1 MNGPGNIDQ
10 ALPPAED
17 AAKQTF
23 DTPLLIGVALLVA
36 VLAGNAGLTYRNT
49 RQLDENSHWVVHTH
63 EVLHLT
69 NQVLAALTEAE
80 TGQRGFLI
88 TGGDQY
94 FQFYEAASAR
104 SREILTKLES
114 KTSDNPDQQPR
125 IAKLK
130 EMTATRLSLLEQAID
145 LRRKSAE
152 EAAAFIAAGK
162 GKAQMDAIRRH
173 IAEMESVERALLD
186 EREKNSATAYRIAVT
201 TGLLTTGLALV
212 VLAAFVWLL
221 NRSMRTRQRAAL
233 VIAEQRERLRTTL
246 ASIGDGVISTD
257 IDGRITN
264 LNPVAQSLT
273 GWTNT
278 EAMGQPLDTVF
289 RIVNED
295 TRNPVENPA
304 TRALREGVIVGLANH
319 TVLIA
324 KDGTERPIDDSA
336 APIRCDEGKLVGC
349 VLVFRDITDRNRRER
364 QARESH
370 ARKTAILNAAL
381 DCIITID
388 HDGNVLEFNPAAEST
403 FGYRSQDVVG
413 RKMAELIIPPSLRD
427 QHRHGIA
434 HYLATGEGPVLNRR
448 LEITAMRSDGSE
460 FPIELSVT
468 PIVSDGAPIFTA
480 HLRDIT
486 DRNKLWESARRLV
499 AVVES
504 SDDAIVSKSLD
515 GIIQSWNPAAERLF
529 GYTAEEAVG
538 RHISMLIP
546 SDRLAEEDHIISQIR
561 SGERVDHLDTIR
573 VRKDGRSIQIALTV
587 SPVKDSDGRVIGASK
602 IARDIA
608 ERKRLESELRQLA
621 ADLSEAD
628 RRKNEFLALLA
639 HELRNPLAPI
649 LNAVQVLR
657 LKGSTGEAVQAA
669 AEMMERQISQM
680 VRLVD
685 DLLDVSRISRGTIE
699 LRRGRVELAS
709 VVHHA
714 VEAADSLVQCMGHN
728 LTLTLPPQPIY
739 LNADPTRLAQIIG
752 NLLNNACKFTD
763 KGGRISLT
771 AEQDGDQV
779 VIRVRD
785 TGIGLAADQLPRI
798 FDMFVQV
805 DSSLERSAGGLGI
818 GLPLVKTLVEM
829 HGGTVEARSA
839 GLGRGS
845 EFIVRL
851 PALAAAEPP
860 LLEPSPG
867 DARPSTARRILVVDD
882 NRDSAD
888 SLAMLLELTGNQTRT
903 AYDGFEA
910 VDAAAA
916 FRPDV
921 VLLDIGLPRQNGYE
935 AARQIRQQPWG
946 KPMLLVALTGWGKDE
961 DRQKSK
967 EAGFD
972 GHLVKPVDRAALSKL
987 LGDS

>member
-10 ALPPAED
+10 ASPAKD
-17 AAKQTF
+17 AAKRTF

-49 RQLDENSHWVVHTH
+49 RQLDENSRWVVHTH

-69 NQVLAALTEAE
+69 NQVMAALTEAE
-80 TGQRGFLI
+80 TGQRGFI
-88 TGGDQY
+88 ISGEDQY
-94 FQFYEAASAR
+94 FRFYEAASAR

-114 KTSDNPDQQPR
+114 KTSDNPAQQAR

-130 EMTATRLSLLEQAID
+130 EMTATRLSLLEQGIG
-145 LRRKSAE
+145 LRQKSAE

-162 GKAQMDAIRRH
+162 GKTQMDAIRRH
-173 IAEMESVERALLD
+173 IAEMERVEGALLA
-186 EREKNSATAYRIAVT
+186 EREKGSATAYRLAVT
-201 TGLLTTGLALV
+201 TGLLTTGLALIA
-212 VLAAFVWLL
+212 LAAFVWLL
-221 NRSMRTRQRAAL
+221 DRSIRTRQQAAV

-257 IDGRITN
+257 IDGRVTN
-264 LNPVAQSLT
+264 LNAVAQSLT
-273 GWTNT
+273 GWTNA

-349 VLVFRDITDRNRRER
+349 VLVFRDITDRNRKER

-370 ARKTAILNAAL
+370 ARKTAMLNAAL

-388 HDGNVLEFNPAAEST
+388 HEGSVLEFNPAAEST
-403 FGYRSQDVVG
+403 FGYRSEDVVG
-413 RKMAELIIPPSLRD
+413 REMAEFIIPPSLRE
-427 QHRHGIA
+427 QHRRGIA

-486 DRNKLWESARRLV
+486 DSNKLWESSRRLV
-499 AVVES
+499 ALVES

-515 GIIQSWNPAAERLF
+515 GTIQTWNPAAERLF
-529 GYTAEEAVG
+529 GYTAGEAVG

-561 SGERVDHLDTIR
+561 SGERVDHLDTTR
-573 VRKDGRSIQIALTV
+573 VRKDGRSIQISLTI
-587 SPVKDSDGRVIGASK
+587 SPVKDSEGRVIGASK

-669 AEMMERQISQM
+669 AEMMERQITQM

-763 KGGRISLT
+763 KGGRIELIV
-771 AEQDGDQV
+771 EQEGEQA

-785 TGIGLAADQLPRI
+785 SGIGLAADQLPRI
-798 FDMFVQV
+798 FDMFVQI
-805 DSSLERSAGGLGI
+805 DASLERTAGGLGI
-818 GLPLVKTLVEM
+818 GLPLVKSLVEM

-839 GLGRGS
+839 GLGQGS

-851 PALAAAEPP
+851 PALLESAESPLSMTAA
-860 LLEPSPG
+860 G
-867 DARPSTARRILVVDD
+867 DATSTAARRVLVVDD

-888 SLAMLLELTGNQTRT
+888 SLAMLLELLGNQTRT
-903 AYDGFEA
+903 AYDGVEA
-910 VDAAAA
+910 VEAAAA

-935 AARQIRQQPWG
+935 AAREIRRQPWG
-946 KPMLLVALTGWGKDE
+946 KSMLLVALTGWGQEE

-972 GHLVKPVDRAALSKL
+972 KHLVKPVDKGALTKL
-987 LGDS
+987 LADS